1 MKNKLEIDD
10 SLSFCKDIEY
20 YESDKKNLQFNEEN
34 YPRLKEYIGWEKT
47 TEVHKQQETTKHDSF
62 NPKESLEAYSL
73 KQFCLQLIACIL
85 ISFLIVTTITKYV
98 VTFTRVSGISM
109 ENTLQNGDFLM
120 VDRLSYRFKDP
131 EQFDVIVFQQ
141 DTDVY
146 YVKRI
151 IALPGQTVQIVNGQ
165 IIVDGVVLTEEYG
178 AEEIIDPGSASDEI
192 TLKDDEYFVLG
203 DNRNK
208 STDSRF
214 VTVGMIKKERII
226 GKVFMRVYPM
236 NTIGRIE

>member
-1 MKNKLEIDD
+1 M
-10 SLSFCKDIEY
+10 
-20 YESDKKNLQFNEEN
+20 
-34 YPRLKEYIGWEKT
+34 
-47 TEVHKQQETTKHDSF
+47 
-62 NPKESLEAYSL
+62 
-73 KQFCLQLIACIL
+73 
-85 ISFLIVTTITKYV
+85 
-98 VTFTRVSGISM
+98 
-109 ENTLQNGDFLM
+109 
-120 VDRLSYRFKDP
+120 
-131 EQFDVIVFQQ
+131 
-141 DTDVY
+141 Y